1 MSFSLE
7 VEGIKTL
14 LFTFLDK
21 NPKLE
26 EILQHALENRPVDL
40 SQLLARPNSR
50 IQFYKLLSARNI
62 DEVSN
67 VLVEIE
73 KAELDEVY
81 RLLPLELRNYMKT
94 FLLFYDM
101 DLLYS
106 SLVMKSS
113 PRLLFSTANE
123 LEELCRGE
131 PKATCIIMQV
141 LKRARDALNK
151 WSQRV
156 PSPEDVT
163 RTLSCLAV
171 FSIVKFYR
179 YVLNAEKLSL
189 VPDEDKE
196 HFIRRVIDYYVPKNP
211 TSRFILSKLDDIL
224 SNVESSFSR
233 DPSRVLLY
241 EAKYLYGFF
250 KEILQYSTQ
259 AVDLLTLYLINRYYE
274 LFVLRYSLPQSRVFR

>member
-7 VEGIKTL
+7 VEGIKAL
-14 LFTFLDK
+14 LFNLLDK

-26 EILQHALENRPVDL
+26 EILQHALENRLVDL

-67 VLVEIE
+67 VLVELE
-73 KAELDEVY
+73 KAELNEVY
-81 RLLPLELRNYMKT
+81 MLLPLELRNYMKII
-94 FLLFYDM
+94 LLFYDM

-113 PRLLFSTANE
+113 PRLLFSIASE

-131 PKATCIIMQV
+131 PKITCIIIQILRM
-141 LKRARDALNK
+141 ARDALNR
-151 WSQRV
+151 WSRKA
-156 PSPEDVT
+156 PLPEDVT
-163 RTLSCLAV
+163 RALSCLAI

-179 YVLNAEKLSL
+179 HALNAKKLGL

-196 HFIRRVIDYYVPKNP
+196 LFIRRVIDYIPKNP
-211 TSRFILSKLDDIL
+211 TSWFILSKLDDIL
-224 SNVESSFSR
+224 SYVESSFSK

-250 KEILQYSTQ
+250 KELLLYSSQ
-259 AVDLLTLYLINRYYE
+259 AIDLLTLYLINRYYE

>member
-14 LFTFLDK
+14 LFTLLDK
-21 NPKLE
+21 NPRLE
-26 EILQHALENRPVDL
+26 EILQHALENRLVDL

-67 VLVEIE
+67 VLVELE
-73 KAELDEVY
+73 KAELGEVY

-94 FLLFYDM
+94 FFLFYDI
-101 DLLYS
+101 DLLYN
-106 SLVMKSS
+106 SLIMKSS
-113 PRLLFSTANE
+113 PRLLFFSANE

-131 PKATCIIMQV
+131 PKATCIIMQI
-141 LKRARDALNK
+141 LKMARDALNK

-179 YVLNAEKLSL
+179 YVLNAKKLSL

-196 HFIRRVIDYYVPKNP
+196 HFIRRVIDYIPKNP
-211 TSRFILSKLDDIL
+211 TSWFILSKLDGIL
-224 SNVESSFSR
+224 SHVESSFSR
-233 DPSRVLLY
+233 DPSRALLY

-250 KEILQYSTQ
+250 KEILLYSSQ